1 MSLDLL
7 LSLTSGWQVL
17 LFTGLLFGLITL
29 SSVERRTQLL
39 WFLPVLLLAAVTFL
53 LVTGTADSALLLAPE
68 RLGIGVVALMPAVAL
83 SFVVAWCVL
92 RFRAPDWILVGAPA
106 VVCLLSSPLVGYVAL
121 TAVCELTGDCL

>member
-7 LSLTSGWQVL
+7 LSLSSGWQVL
-17 LFTGLLFGLITL
+17 LITGLLLGWITL

-53 LVTGTADSALLLAPE
+53 LVTDTADSALL
-68 RLGIGVVALMPAVAL
+68 
-83 SFVVAWCVL
+83 SFIVAWCVL
-92 RFRAPDWILVGAPA
+92 LLRAPDWILVGAPA

>member
-7 LSLTSGWQVL
+7 LSLSSGWQVL

-39 WFLPVLLLAAVTFL
+39 WFLPVLLLAAITFL

-106 VVCLLSSPLVGYVAL
+106 VACLLSSPLVGYVAL